1 METVF
6 EVKNL
11 KSVLDPDENILIDVP
26 KNCPLLRGDIKFRL
40 TRNEQGLFCKEKTM
54 AVFWNGFRFEYF
66 NHYYYLPRCLRFTTV
81 SVIRYH

>member
-26 KNCPLLRGDIKFRL
+26 KTCPLLRGDIKFRL

-54 AVFWNGFRFEYF
+54 AVFWSGFRGISRSDST
-66 NHYYYLPRCLRFTTV
+66 YLRVF
-81 SVIRYH
+81 